1 MNEEILNAL
10 NALNTEN
17 LKSEHD
23 KLDDYD
29 ELDDYI
35 AELGSSLELED
46 RLDKVNNKLKSL
58 LGEYEKTLELIEAHE
73 RHKSRAE
80 KLRGFI
86 KEAIDRKKETMFQ
99 LSTVRSALYFT

>member
-1 MNEEILNAL
+1 MNEEILNA
-10 NALNTEN
+10 EN

-23 KLDDYD
+23 K
-29 ELDDYI
+29 LDDYI

-99 LSTVRSALYFT
+99 LSTVRAALYFT